1 MSALGHGP
9 MAAGGAGG
17 GRASAAAGCR
27 AAQSPEAGARS
38 GPQSRS
44 LRPSP
49 PPRRAGGRAEWPLR
63 CGPVPSPPS
72 GVPGVTPGASR
83 PLPPQA
89 RFGSVPGR
97 HRRGRLA
104 VPERAESRFPYVAE
118 EAPGM
123 LEWVQGAG
131 CGAQA
136 AGTGCKNGV
145 RGAELW
151 APEGPGRLAR
161 RNAPRLLGGRGAG
174 SSFRGVAPEPLELN
188 DTDVC
193 SLRMQDRPELLW
205 AWQVREWAAGPQPPN
220 SLLCGLR
227 VPGAA

>member
-38 GPQSRS
+38 GPQPLS
-44 LRPSP
+44 LRPCP

-63 CGPVPSPPS
+63 CGLVPSPPS
-72 GVPGVTPGASR
+72 GMLGVTPGTSR
-83 PLPPQA
+83 PLPP
-89 RFGSVPGR
+89 RTGSVRFLGGIG
-97 HRRGRLA
+97 RGRLA

-123 LEWVQGAG
+123 PERVQGAG
-131 CGAQA
+131 RRLRERGARTGCGAPS
-136 AGTGCKNGV
+136 
-145 RGAELW
+145 RGPPRAL
-151 APEGPGRLAR
+151 GGLAR

-174 SSFRGVAPEPLELN
+174 SSFRGVAPEPRELN

-193 SLRMQDRPELLW
+193 SLRMQERPELLR
-205 AWQVREWAAGPQPPN
+205 AWQVREWAAGPQSPLP
-220 SLLCGLR
+220 SSAG
-227 VPGAA
+227 